1 MVMAQSATRSQQEFL
16 KGAIQRLGMTRASFA
31 QRISVPEKTLD
42 KWLAP
47 AGTSDFRKM
56 PDMVWTYV
64 IEILAWDAKMPDI
77 PPLGVYDD
85 ANQPEI
91 LVKPSVA
98 LNAHRAE
105 IRKIVESN
113 RASNA
118 RVFGSVLRGEDTVE
132 SDLDLLVEPQPG
144 MTLLNV
150 GAIECGV
157 SELLGVEVDV
167 LTPNALP
174 EKFRARVM
182 AEAQPV

>member
-1 MVMAQSATRSQQEFL
+1 M
-16 KGAIQRLGMTRASFA
+16 
-31 QRISVPEKTLD
+31 
-42 KWLAP
+42 
-47 AGTSDFRKM
+47 
-56 PDMVWTYV
+56 
-64 IEILAWDAKMPDI
+64 
-77 PPLGVYDD
+77 
-85 ANQPEI
+85 
-91 LVKPSVA
+91 KPSVA

-105 IRKIVESN
+105 IRRIVESN

-132 SDLDLLVEPQPG
+132 SDLDLLVEPKPG